1 MNEIQKKYEAEI
13 WEMVEVCHRDGEL
26 GYGASVGGNLSY
38 RVEENLV
45 LITPTQTPK
54 RKITFDMICA
64 VDMDGKPVFAPE
76 GKKPT
81 GEAFMHLHI
90 LKKRPEVK
98 AVMHAHPP
106 VCIGMSTSEGGKRDM
121 MRPLIPEAMMM
132 LGPVLTI
139 PYAEPNAKALG
150 YVFDPYVEDANG
162 YILENHGVVALSA
175 KNALETIE
183 RIQIMESMAESV
195 TAARILGGDLL
206 ELTEEDMDGLDKV
219 ICQLGWT
226 LPGAPGRYRC
236 LKEAFTG
243 RG

>member
-13 WEMVEVCHRDGEL
+13 KEMVEVCHRDGEL

-54 RKITFDMICA
+54 RKITFNMICA
-64 VDMDGKPVFAPE
+64 VDMDGNTVFAPE

-90 LKKRPEVK
+90 MKKRPDVK
-98 AVMHAHPP
+98 AIMHAHPP
-106 VCIGMSTSEGGKRDM
+106 VCIGMSTSEEGRKAM
-121 MRPLIPEAMMM
+121 MKPLIPEAMML
-132 LGPVLTI
+132 LGPVITI

-150 YVFDPYVEDANG
+150 YVFDPYVEDSNG
-162 YILENHGVVALSA
+162 YILENHGVVTLSSR
-175 KNALETIE
+175 NALETIE
-183 RIQIMESMAESV
+183 TIQIMESMAESV
-195 TAARILGGDLL
+195 TAAQIMGGELL
-206 ELTEEDMDGLDKV
+206 QLTQADMDGLDEV
-219 ICQLGWT
+219 VRQLGWK
-226 LPGAPGRYRC
+226 LPGAPGRYQC
-236 LKEAFTG
+236 LKEAFAK